1 MNYTVGI
8 GVVLFIQLV
17 LSGAAM
23 YSSLGTGSFI
33 GLGAMIFAVYGIPIT
48 AIINF
53 LLIRRHRNTPRRSN
67 VVWLI
72 VVSSLLPILQLT
84 LLTAQLALD
93 L

>member
-1 MNYTVGI
+1 MNYPVGI
-8 GVVLFIQLV
+8 GLVLLIHLV

-23 YSSLGTGSFI
+23 YSSLGTGSFV
-33 GLGAMIFAVYGIPIT
+33 GLGAMIFAIYGIPGT

-53 LLIRRHRNTPRRSN
+53 VLIRRHRNFPRRAN

-72 VVSSLLPILQLT
+72 VVSSMLPILQLA
-84 LLTAQLALD
+84 LLIAQLALD